1 LGAVTPF
8 SLKAD
13 LIPQRS
19 VLSLVEE
26 NDAFVGRDEHY
37 TQGAQLTYLEAEDRL
52 PRWLT
57 NFFTV
62 LPAWGFSESLGR
74 AGVGIGQKLYTPK
87 NLALSTPQLTDR
99 PYAGWLYFTSI
110 LQRRGSGWWN
120 LPMQESLQLDAGII
134 GPAALGERAQNVAHV
149 DLGLGGSP
157 QGWDNQLPNEP
168 AFELKYARLLRWQF
182 FTDGNF
188 AAEVLPGAGLSL
200 GTVNTSLRAGGTLRF
215 GWRLPEDYGPS
226 LLDSLVTASG
236 GRPREGEDHDGVYFF
251 GGVVGRVVAYNA
263 FLDGTAF
270 RTSQSIDK
278 ENLVGDFFAGL
289 VISLRYVDGGMTWVT
304 RTREYSGQ
312 PVWDTFVSVFI
323 RGRF

>member
-1 LGAVTPF
+1 
-8 SLKAD
+8 
-13 LIPQRS
+13 
-19 VLSLVEE
+19 
-26 NDAFVGRDEHY
+26 
-37 TQGAQLTYLEAEDRL
+37 
-52 PRWLT
+52 
-57 NFFTV
+57 
-62 LPAWGFSESLGR
+62 
-74 AGVGIGQKLYTPK
+74 
-87 NLALSTPQLTDR
+87 
-99 PYAGWLYFTSI
+99 
-110 LQRRGSGWWN
+110 
-120 LPMQESLQLDAGII
+120 
-134 GPAALGERAQNVAHV
+134 
-149 DLGLGGSP
+149 
-157 QGWDNQLPNEP
+157 
-168 AFELKYARLLRWQF
+168 
-182 FTDGNF
+182 
-188 AAEVLPGAGLSL
+188 
-200 GTVNTSLRAGGTLRF
+200 
-215 GWRLPEDYGPS
+215 LPEDYGPS